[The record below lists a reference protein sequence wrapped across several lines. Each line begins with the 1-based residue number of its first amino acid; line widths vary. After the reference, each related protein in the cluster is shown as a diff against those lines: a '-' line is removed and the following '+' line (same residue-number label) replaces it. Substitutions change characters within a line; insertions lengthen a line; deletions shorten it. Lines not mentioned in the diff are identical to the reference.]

1 MILIRVQSKSI
12 ENKTKVGLLPLYAQ
26 LHLSMSAQPSV
37 YLGTLRID
45 EPVNMV
51 TDLLVSVM
59 CYFAWFQL
67 RKRSLSSRTHGYLQ
81 LYFFLLGT
89 ATLLGGVIGH
99 GFLYAFSFAWKL
111 PGWLVS
117 MLSVALIERS
127 SIEHAKSLI
136 LPKIGKFFLVLNI
149 LELIT
154 IMSITM
160 YTLRF
165 GWVEF
170 HSGYGLLAVVLPF
183 HSYVYF
189 KTRDR
194 GSFIMIMGVGVASMA
209 ALIYMNQISIS
220 PWFNYIDISHVL
232 MAIAVYIFYRGAL
245 TLQISHNQP

>member
-1 MILIRVQSKSI
+1 M
-12 ENKTKVGLLPLYAQ
+12 YAQ
-26 LHLSMSAQPSV
+26 LQVPMSAQPSV
-37 YLGTLRID
+37 YIGALRID
-45 EPVNMV
+45 EPSNMV
-51 TDLLVSVM
+51 TDLLVSGM
-59 CYFAWFQL
+59 CLFAWFQL
-67 RKRSLSSRTHGYLQ
+67 RKRSFSSRTHGYLQ
-81 LYFFLLGT
+81 LYFALLGT

-111 PGWLVS
+111 PGWIVS

-127 SIEHAKSLI
+127 AIEHAKAFI
-136 LPKIGKFFLVLNI
+136 LPTIGKFFLVLNI

-154 IMSITM
+154 IMSITL

-183 HSYVYF
+183 HGYTYY

-194 GSFIMIMGVGVASMA
+194 GSAIMILGVAVACIA

-220 PWFNYIDISHVL
+220 PWFNYIDISHIL
-232 MAIAVYIFYRGAL
+232 MVIAVYVFYRGAL
-245 TLQISHNQP
+245 RLQIRHNQP